1 MTESMTL
8 EEIFIFIHDT
18 AENIKESTQIKEI
31 EKHASVLSSIEKHE
45 ESTFTFT
52 SGAIDAYMG

>member
-8 EEIFIFIHDT
+8 EEIFTFIQDT
-18 AENIKESTQIKEI
+18 AENIKENAQIKEI
-31 EKHASVLSSIEKHE
+31 EKHASVLSGIEKHE
-45 ESTFTFT
+45 KPTFTFT